1 MEDIFTLRFRE
12 AIKTSGI
19 TQAELANRV
28 KISKQCIS
36 DFKSGKSFPSIQTL
50 RLLCKYLDVS
60 ADYLLGL
67 ESY

>member
-19 TQAELANRV
+19 TQVELANRV

-50 RLLCKYLDVS
+50 RLLCKYLDVY

>member
-1 MEDIFTLRFRE
+1 MDDIFTIRFRE
-12 AIKTSGI
+12 AIKTSGM
-19 TQAELANRV
+19 TQVELANRV

-50 RLLCKYLDVS
+50 RLLCKHLDVS

-67 ESY
+67 ASY